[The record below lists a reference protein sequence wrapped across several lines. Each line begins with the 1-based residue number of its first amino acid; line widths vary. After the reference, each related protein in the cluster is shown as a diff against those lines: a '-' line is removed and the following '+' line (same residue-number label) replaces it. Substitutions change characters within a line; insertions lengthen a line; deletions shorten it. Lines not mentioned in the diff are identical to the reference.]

1 MGRKRAHSLQS
12 ECFAIKFAFCHSFSI
27 FTCLF
32 IQGVDEHKFHQFY
45 IFLLIEEASDRIEM
59 IYPDRF
65 IKEPSKRTPHVL
77 LEPGRM
83 FMLGRSIPD
92 NPGDFYRPIHTWI
105 TEYIKSNPEKTRIE
119 MGFEYINTS
128 STKWIFVLLKELAG
142 IPELHRI
149 VSITWYYE
157 QGDDDMLDLGYI
169 LRSLIECPFTLQEV
183 EEMNDDVFHRI
194 LEGAV

>member
-1 MGRKRAHSLQS
+1 
-12 ECFAIKFAFCHSFSI
+12 
-27 FTCLF
+27 
-32 IQGVDEHKFHQFY
+32 
-45 IFLLIEEASDRIEM
+45 
-59 IYPDRF
+59 
-65 IKEPSKRTPHVL
+65 
-77 LEPGRM
+77 
-83 FMLGRSIPD
+83 
-92 NPGDFYRPIHTWI
+92 
-105 TEYIKSNPEKTRIE
+105 